1 MDTPQSICSTLP
13 AERAVS
19 LTLEAEVMADADTGR
34 LSLVASTDPQL
45 ADFGDVTPARLR
57 AMVAATRS
65 RLADIERLADEQEA
79 RNTLTLLLDQHGM
92 RVEEW
97 DVSSLDS
104 RLRDHITAVY
114 DRTVGDGNVIVVP
127 AGQDPIER
135 LAAVRELIAEMRG
148 AA

>member
-1 MDTPQSICSTLP
+1 
-13 AERAVS
+13 VS
-19 LTLEAEVMADADTGR
+19 LTLEAEVMPDADTGR

-57 AMVAATRS
+57 DMVAATRT
-65 RLADIERLADEQEA
+65 RLAEFERLADEQEA
-79 RNTLTLLLDQHGM
+79 RETLAALIAEHGLS
-92 RVEEW
+92 VEEW

-135 LAAVRELIAEMRG
+135 LAAVRDLIQDMRG